1 MAFFVSNREVI
12 KDFGINTGTADNP
25 SYTTIC
31 SMSSMDLGLD
41 LNEETFYV
49 FCDALRRAVIT
60 GASLTINANVK
71 IDMDNSAIVQ
81 LLGDVKSL
89 LTSGTVS
96 QFNNVLCSL
105 KLLTSLTSGVLT
117 YTTINALPVNIKI
130 TSLGGDA
137 EGVGEFDLEVSI
149 IGTGTIPTP

>member
-12 KDFGINTGTADNP
+12 KDFGINTGTADSP

-81 LLGDVKSL
+81 LLGDVSTL

-117 YTTINALPVNIKI
+117 YTTIQALPVNIKL

-137 EGVGEFDLEVSI
+137 GGVGEFDLELSI
-149 IGTGTIPTP
+149 IGTGTVPSP

>member
-1 MAFFVSNREVI
+1 MAFFVSNREII
-12 KDFGINTGTADNP
+12 KDFGINTGTSDSP
-25 SYTTIC
+25 TYTTIC

-71 IDMDNSAIVQ
+71 IDMENSAIVQ
-81 LLGDVKSL
+81 LLGDVQAV
-89 LTSGTVS
+89 LTAGTVS
-96 QFNNVLCSL
+96 QFNNVLGSL
-105 KLLTSLTSGVLT
+105 KLLTSLTGTTLT
-117 YTTINALPVNIKI
+117 YTTINAIPMNIKL

-137 EGVGEFDLEVSI
+137 EGVGEFDLEISV
-149 IGTGTIPTP
+149 IGTGTVQS

>member
-12 KDFGINTGTADNP
+12 KDFAINTGTADSP
-25 SYTTIC
+25 TYTTVC

-49 FCDALRRAVIT
+49 FCDALQRAVIT

-71 IDMDNSAIVQ
+71 IDMDNTAIVQ
-81 LLGDVKSL
+81 LLGDVSTL
-89 LTSGTVS
+89 LTAGTVT
-96 QFNNVLCSL
+96 QFNNVLTQL
-105 KLLTSLTSGVLT
+105 KLLTGLSSGVLQ
-117 YTTINALPVNIKI
+117 YTTISGLPVNIKL

-137 EGVGEFDLEVSI
+137 EGVGEFDLELSV
-149 IGTGTIPTP
+149 IGTGTSS

>member
-12 KDFGINTGTADNP
+12 KDFGINTGTSDTP
-25 SYTTIC
+25 VYTTIC

-71 IDMDNSAIVQ
+71 IDMENSAIVQ
-81 LLGDVKSL
+81 LLGDVQAV
-89 LTSGTVS
+89 LTAGTVS
-96 QFNNVLCSL
+96 QFNNVLGSL
-105 KLLTSLTSGVLT
+105 KLLTSLTGTTLT
-117 YTTINALPVNIKI
+117 YTTINAIPMNIKL

-137 EGVGEFDLEVSI
+137 EGVGEFDLEISV
-149 IGTGTIPTP
+149 IGTGTVQA

>member
-12 KDFGINTGTADNP
+12 KDFGINTGTTDSP
-25 SYTTIC
+25 TYTTIC

-60 GASLTINANVK
+60 GASLTLNASVK
-71 IDMDNSAIVQ
+71 IDMENTGITQ
-81 LLGDVKSL
+81 LLGYVNTA

-96 QFNNVLCSL
+96 QFNNVLGSL
-105 KLLTSLTSGVLT
+105 KLLTGLTSGTLT
-117 YTTINALPVNIKI
+117 YTTINAIPMNIKI

-137 EGVGEFDLEVSI
+137 EGVGEFDLEISI
-149 IGTGTIPTP
+149 IGKGTVPSP

>member
-12 KDFGINTGTADNP
+12 KDFGINTGTSLVP
-25 SYTTIC
+25 VYTTIC

-71 IDMDNSAIVQ
+71 IDMDNAAIVQ
-81 LLGDVKSL
+81 LLGDVSTL

-96 QFNNVLCSL
+96 QFNNVLCSM
-105 KLLTSLTSGVLT
+105 KLLTSLVSDVLT
-117 YTTINALPVNIKI
+117 YTTINALPCNIKL

-137 EGVGEFDLEVSI
+137 EGVGEFDLEISI
-149 IGTGTIPTP
+149 IGTGTVPSP

>member
-1 MAFFVSNREVI
+1 MAFFVSNREII
-12 KDFGINTGTADNP
+12 KDFAINTGTSDSP
-25 SYTTIC
+25 TYTTIC

-71 IDMDNSAIVQ
+71 IDMENAAIVQ
-81 LLGDVKSL
+81 LLGDVSTL
-89 LTSGTVS
+89 LTAGTVS
-96 QFNNVLCSL
+96 QFNNVLGSL
-105 KLLTSLTSGVLT
+105 KLLTSLVSNVLT
-117 YTTINALPVNIKI
+117 YTTINAIPMNIKL

-137 EGVGEFDLEVSI
+137 EGVGEFDLEISV
-149 IGTGTIPTP
+149 IGTGTSA